1 MTEGLQEDQGLGGP
15 DARALA
21 STLLARVAVVEGSGT
36 ETDVAALRARIEE
49 TIAAITRIAEHTA
62 DGLDGMSVLRMNS
75 PLRLLAGSPAEGAVQ
90 PGTVLGLAAWD
101 GTLLYDDELI
111 TEPLKYLFDS
121 QPQNDPYV
129 LRHYR
134 YALSELFQQNSHLLS
149 AGGTSYADSAAAF
162 ADPAV
167 RLLELGVTEAWTARH
182 LDEYIDALEL
192 GEIAAGIKAQRI
204 PVSYPAYVPAAEELA
219 RRIGERT
226 GTDADQVLRK
236 LNNVTP
242 AAKAQTAAILLLGAS
257 GLAAVVPPAEQA
269 EVTASVV
276 RAIQA
281 PLYVMATLDTSGY
294 GEPAIQAASA
304 AAGGQAADAAEA
316 QITTTRSRFR
326 RH

>member
-1 MTEGLQEDQGLGGP
+1 MTEGPHTDQLLSGP

-21 STLLARVAVVEGSGT
+21 STLLARAAVVEGTGT
-36 ETDVAALRARIEE
+36 DAEIAALRERIEE
-49 TIAAITRIAEHTA
+49 TIAAITRLGEHTA
-62 DGLDGMSVLRMNS
+62 DGPDGLSVLRMNT
-75 PLRLLAGSPAEGAVQ
+75 PLRLLAGPAPEGTEQ
-90 PGTVLGLAAWD
+90 GGTVLGLAGWD

-111 TEPLKYLFDS
+111 TEPLKHLFDGG
-121 QPQNDPYV
+121 PHDNPDV
-129 LRHYR
+129 LRHFR
-134 YALSELFQQNSHLLS
+134 YALSELFQQNSHLLG
-149 AGGTSYADSAAAF
+149 AAGTSYGDSAAAF

-192 GEIAAGIKAQRI
+192 GAVAAGIKAQRI
-204 PVSYPAYVPAAEELA
+204 PVSYPAYVPAVEEFA

-226 GTDADQVLRK
+226 RMDADQILRR
-236 LNNVTP
+236 LNSVTP
-242 AAKAQTAAILLLGAS
+242 AAKAETAAILLLGSS
-257 GLAAVVPPAEQA
+257 GLASVVPPAEQR
-269 EVTASVV
+269 EVTASVA

-294 GEPAIQAASA
+294 GEPAIQATSA

-316 QITTTRSRFR
+316 AIATVRSRYR